1 MTLESPT
8 PKRSRETLIHLR
20 DESIRRLVAGEKAV
34 ERRFQEARLV
44 ASLAAGLLLVGFLLV
59 AQWRGNASL
68 ERSLERQTDQNLA
81 IIIQEITAENAGIR
95 NEIMAL
101 EVRIL
106 GAEQETLNRGEVLNE
121 AAKELNALRVMAA
134 LEPATGPGVVVRI
147 LDPQDVLL
155 PQDFVTLV
163 NELRSGGAEA
173 IGINGVR
180 VGADSGFSGAGTT
193 IELDGTVLAR
203 DFEAKAI
210 GDPANLEQA
219 LMLPG
224 GLKSTLSTFPG
235 VTVEIE
241 RGDSIELPAIA
252 MPEFEYGTP
261 VEG

>member
-1 MTLESPT
+1 MGSPT
-8 PKRSRETLIHLR
+8 SKRSRETLVHLR

-34 ERRFQEARLV
+34 ERRFQEARLI
-44 ASLAAGLLLVGFLLV
+44 ATLAAGVLLVGFLLV
-59 AQWRGNASL
+59 AQWRGNASF

-81 IIIQEITAENAGIR
+81 IIIQEITAENATIR

-106 GAEQETLNRGEVLNE
+106 GAEQETLNRDEVLNE

-134 LEPATGPGVVVRI
+134 LEPAVGPGVIVRI
-147 LDPQDVLL
+147 EDPQDVLL

-173 IGINGVR
+173 IAVNGVR
-180 VGADSGFSGAGTT
+180 VGAQSGFSGEGTT

-203 DFEAKAI
+203 DFEASAI

-235 VTVEIE
+235 VKVEIE
-241 RGDSIELPAIA
+241 RSEEVELPAIEEPA
-252 MPEFEYGTP
+252 FEHGEP
-261 VEG
+261 IDE